1 MEVVESESDSGEEG
15 EEEEEQEEQEE
26 VKDTTKE
33 VTTQDKQRYMYV

>member
-15 EEEEEQEEQEE
+15 EEEQEEQEE

-33 VTTQDKQRYMYV
+33 VTTQDKQRYIYV